1 MYNYIILNWEE
12 RLMKNRVAAL
22 ILCIVCCFALSGCDI
37 LSPQT
42 DELLSPPQ
50 LTGEMFPIEQ
60 ALKESV
66 KEQYTLKYPSHGE
79 QRSAVMLQ
87 DINNDGEEEA
97 FVFYS
102 TSNDDL
108 TTMHIN
114 AIVRDGKKWKSA
126 AVQNII
132 ASGLEKVEFCDLDG
146 DGIKEIVVGW
156 EIYAQSEKQV
166 AVYSLQRKQL
176 IPRLMQHYTSFL
188 CCDLDQN
195 GSNEL
200 FIHDLNTADSKNI
213 AALYAIEDTGNTQIA
228 GCIMDNK
235 VSEANKPILSTLKG
249 GVPAIYI
256 DETKGVAAVT
266 EVLYMSGGKLVNS
279 LLDTANSMENISTVR
294 PASIYCKDMDGDG
307 ALEIPIASELPNA
320 DSTSVEKLYYT
331 NWCSFDG
338 QTLTQTDVTIVNT
351 ADGYML
357 DIPDKWL
364 GNIAVAKDTE
374 KRTRTVYSY
383 DPETNVVGVK
393 IVTFKVVDEKEW
405 NKKNYDKKDT
415 VEISRSGGYVYCAT
429 PIAYD
434 GELAVSEQAIIKMF
448 AFIG

>member
-1 MYNYIILNWEE
+1 
-12 RLMKNRVAAL
+12 MKKKVTAL
-22 ILCIVCCFALSGCDI
+22 VLCLIFCVTLSGCDI

-50 LTGEMFPIEQ
+50 LTGDMYPIEQ

-87 DINNDGEEEA
+87 DIDNDGEEEA
-97 FVFYS
+97 FAFYS

-114 AIVRDGKKWKSA
+114 AIVRDGEKWKSV

-132 ASGLEKVEFCDLDG
+132 ASGLQKVEFCDLDG
-146 DGIKEIVVGW
+146 DGKKEIVVGW
-156 EIYAQSEKQV
+156 EIYAQSEKRV
-166 AVYSLQRKQL
+166 AVYSLERNKM

-195 GSNEL
+195 GINEL
-200 FIHDLNTADSKNI
+200 FIHDLNTADSKNT
-213 AALYAIEDTGNTQIA
+213 AALYVIEDTGNTQIA

-235 VSEANKPILSTLKG
+235 VSETREPILSALSNGT
-249 GVPAIYI
+249 PAIYI

-266 EVLYMSGGKLVNS
+266 EVLYMSGGKLLNN
-279 LLDTANSMENISTVR
+279 LLDTANSMEKISTVR
-294 PASIYCKDMDGDG
+294 PASIYCRDMDDDG
-307 ALEIPIASELPNA
+307 SPEIPIASELANA

-331 NWCSFDG
+331 NWCSYDG
-338 QTLTQTDVTIVNT
+338 QTLTQKDVTIVNT

-357 DIPDKWL
+357 DIPAKWI
-364 GNIAVAKDTE
+364 GSIAVAKDTD
-374 KRTRTVYSY
+374 KRTRTVYFY
-383 DPETNVVGVK
+383 DAEKQIVGVK

-405 NKKNYDKKDT
+405 NKKSYDKKDT
-415 VEISRSGGYVYCAT
+415 IEISRSGGYVYCAVPT
-429 PIAYD
+429 AYE

-448 AFIG
+448 VSTS

>member
-1 MYNYIILNWEE
+1 
-12 RLMKNRVAAL
+12 MKNRVAAL
-22 ILCIVCCFALSGCDI
+22 ILCLVFCFALSGCDI

-42 DELLSPPQ
+42 DELLTPPQ
-50 LTGEMFPIEQ
+50 LTGEMYPIEQ

-66 KEQYTLKYPSHGE
+66 KEQYTLKYPTYGE
-79 QRSAVMLQ
+79 QRSAVMLE
-87 DINNDGEEEA
+87 DINGDGEEEA
-97 FVFYS
+97 FAFYS

-114 AIVRDGKKWKSA
+114 AIVREGKKWKSA

-146 DGIKEIVVGW
+146 DGTKEIVVGW

-166 AVYSLQRKQL
+166 AVYSLDRRQL
-176 IPRLMQHYTSFL
+176 TPRLMQHYTSFL
-188 CCDLDQN
+188 CCNLDRDDT
-195 GSNEL
+195 NEL
-200 FIHDLNTADSKNI
+200 FIHDLNTADSKNT
-213 AALYAIEDTGNTQIA
+213 AALYSIEDSGNTQIA

-235 VSEANKPILSTLKG
+235 VSQANKPVLSTLSNG
-249 GVPAIYI
+249 TPAIYI

-266 EVLYMSGGKLVNS
+266 EVLYMAGDKLLNN

-294 PASIYCKDMDGDG
+294 PASIYCKDIDGDG

-331 NWCSFDG
+331 NWCSYDG
-338 QTLTQTDVTIVNT
+338 QTLVQKDVTIVNT

-357 DIPDKWL
+357 DIPAKWL
-364 GNIAVAKDTE
+364 GNIAVAKDTD
-374 KRTRTVYSY
+374 KRTRTICSY
-383 DPETNVVGVK
+383 DTEKQLTGVK

-405 NKKNYDKKDT
+405 NKKSYDKRDT
-415 VEISRSGGYVYCAT
+415 IEISRSGGYVYCAIPT
-429 PIAYD
+429 AYD
-434 GELAVSEQAIIKMF
+434 GELGVSEQAITKMF
-448 AFIG
+448 AFTG